1 MKTRPTRDRLQCI
14 NIDQYCHQ
22 EVGGGGGG
30 VWQGQESSFQNI
42 LFSNHSAVKR
52 EQIIFTL
59 ETMKLRQES
68 GISISFIDS

>member
-1 MKTRPTRDRLQCI
+1 MTVYNVSILT
-14 NIDQYCHQ
+14 NI
-22 EVGGGGGG
+22 VTKRWGVGGGG

>member
-1 MKTRPTRDRLQCI
+1 MTVYNVSILT
-14 NIDQYCHQ
+14 NI
-22 EVGGGGGG
+22 VTKRWGGGG
-30 VWQGQESSFQNI
+30 QGQESSFQNI

-52 EQIIFTL
+52 QQIIFTL

>member
-1 MKTRPTRDRLQCI
+1 MTVYNVSILT
-14 NIDQYCHQ
+14 NI
-22 EVGGGGGG
+22 VTKRWGGG
-30 VWQGQESSFQNI
+30 VWQGQEISFQNI